1 MLEETAKKARLE
13 IDVPW
18 DDVRQARVQKSALE
32 GFRAAKRQDDAEQER
47 ELQALEAKLDPP
59 KGGRWRLM
67 MAAAAVFVAAA
78 VALLWLR
85 PSEPSQGAAWAIAS
99 LDYKDGSRSLLSERA
114 QVQVIDDSK
123 DKVEVRQRAGKV
135 RYEITRRP
143 ERRFEVSAHDVVIT
157 VLGTVFNVDVAERS
171 VSVVVVRGR
180 VQVEHDGD
188 KVVLSAGQSITIATD
203 GAVPTGSLPDGAAR
217 PDEELDSD
225 ETEPKETTVPEV
237 EVSAAS
243 TGGGAPA
250 GPSAAELLR
259 EADTARGNGDHA
271 AAIAAL
277 NKLLRV
283 HKGDPRVTIATFT
296 LARVYRELGKHA
308 LAAQHFEACGNA
320 LRGDAIAE
328 AAVSW
333 SAVGDSGRAS
343 AAAQRYLDAF
353 PGGVHA
359 DRMRKLRGGS

>member
-32 GFRAAKRQDDAEQER
+32 AFRAAKQDDDADQER
-47 ELQALEAKLDPP
+47 ELQALEAKLDEP

-78 VALLWLR
+78 VAMVWLR
-85 PSEPSQGAAWAIAS
+85 TNEPVQGAAWAVAS
-99 LDYKDGSRSLLSERA
+99 LDYNDGSRSLLSERA
-114 QVQVIDDSK
+114 QVQVVDDTK
-123 DKVEVRQRAGKV
+123 AKVEVRQRAGKV

-143 ERRFEVSAHDVVIT
+143 ERRFEIAAHDVVIT
-157 VLGTVFNVDVAERS
+157 VLGTVFNVDVAKRS
-171 VSVVVVRGR
+171 VSVVVERGR
-180 VQVEHDGD
+180 VQVEHDGG
-188 KVVLSAGQSITIATD
+188 KVVLTAGQSVTIATD
-203 GAVPTGSLPDGAAR
+203 GAVPNEVADDAQPDRA
-217 PDEELDSD
+217 PPDSD
-225 ETEPKETTVPEV
+225 EAKQEETTVAEV
-237 EVSAAS
+237 AVSAPS

-259 EADTARGNGDHA
+259 EADAARGRGDHT

-277 NKLLRV
+277 NKLRRV
-283 HKGDPRVTIATFT
+283 HKSDPRVTIATFT
-296 LARVYRELGKHA
+296 LARIYREQGKHA
-308 LAAQHFEACGNA
+308 LAAQHFEACGKA

-333 SAVGDSGRAS
+333 SAVGDSARAS

-359 DRMRKLRGGS
+359 DHMRKLRGGS